1 MFQIALKETKIK
13 EQASVVVTA
22 FLLLPDGRPSPS
34 PFFPPFRLC
43 EPAADDTASTT
54 DRAERGRVELF
65 FKGAEDKP
73 TDRVHRRAANVTAKA
88 VERRRRD
95 ESQGELGETAAHCLI
110 GKGPFPP
117 LAVAV
122 HISRSEQFWVWRTSM
137 YHS

>member
-1 MFQIALKETKIK
+1 M
-13 EQASVVVTA
+13 TA
-22 FLLLPDGRPSPS
+22 FFLLPDGRPSPS
-34 PFFPPFRLC
+34 PFFPPSRLC

-95 ESQGELGETAAHCLI
+95 ESQGELGETAAHW
-110 GKGPFPP
+110 KRTFPSSGSGSSHFAQRAILG
-117 LAVAV
+117 LANFDVPQLM
-122 HISRSEQFWVWRTSM
+122 ET
-137 YHS
+137 